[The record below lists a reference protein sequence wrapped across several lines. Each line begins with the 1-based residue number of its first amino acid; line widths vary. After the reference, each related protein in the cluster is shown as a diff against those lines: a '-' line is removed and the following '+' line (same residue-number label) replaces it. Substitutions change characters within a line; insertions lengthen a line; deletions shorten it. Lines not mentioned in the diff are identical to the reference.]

1 MSFNITDVKE
11 YIKDFFKGMPWG
23 ARVVVIVV
31 IAILYQIKLEPLVM
45 GFFGEYEQDAEVRRQ
60 LRIENAR
67 LSRRMREVEY
77 QDSIRR
83 IAEAIYIDLAL
94 TNGFKAHTI
103 LDQLLTRTGNERSSV
118 FATSGTIDTLSYTP
132 VYGTFL
138 AEVYLPGQQAFLPD
152 WDNTFIPTGLKA
164 FLFKAI
170 EANEVV
176 TIPDVARDI
185 NLGEAQTYQYLKSRG
200 IKSMMS
206 CFIGKSPVT
215 SRYYF
220 LLTFY
225 HSNFLE
231 GSNISRD
238 IFYTRNACLNIRRLF
253 GLVEIKK

>member
-1 MSFNITDVKE
+1 MSFNILD
-11 YIKDFFKGMPWG
+11 IKDNIQQVFKGAPWFW
-23 ARVVVIVV
+23 RMILVIVLALIYEV
-31 IAILYQIKLEPLVM
+31 GLKPLALGV
-45 GFFGEYEQDAEVRRQ
+45 FGVYEKDAEVRRQ

-67 LSRRMREVEY
+67 LARRMQEVEY
-77 QDSIRR
+77 RDSVRSLV
-83 IAEAIYIDLAL
+83 EAIYIDLAL

-103 LDQLLTRTGNERSSV
+103 LDQLLAKTGNERSSV
-118 FATSGTIDTLSYTP
+118 FVTSGAIDTVSYAP

-164 FLFKAI
+164 FLFRAI
-170 EANEVV
+170 EENEVV
-176 TIPDVARDI
+176 TIPDVSKDV
-185 NLGEAQTYQYLKSRG
+185 NLGEAQTYQYLRSRG

-225 HSNFLE
+225 HSEFMSDN
-231 GSNISRD
+231 NISRD
-238 IFYTRNACLNIRRLF
+238 MFYTRNACLNIRRLF
-253 GLVEIKK
+253 GLVEVKK